1 MSFAHLHLHTEY
13 SLLDGANRI
22 KPLVKRLKELGF
34 THAAVTDHGVMYG
47 AIDFYNACMDEGIV
61 PIIGCEVYIC
71 PDRFEKHGAAR
82 EYSHLI
88 LLCENQTG
96 YHNLVKLVSAGFT
109 EGFYYK
115 PRIDYNILREHAQG
129 LICLSACLSGDLP
142 KLLLQGRME
151 DAKKYALQ
159 MQALFGKGNYFV
171 EIMDH
176 GLEEERRVLPRL
188 KALSQETGVP
198 LVATNDSIAI
208 GAVKAFK
215 ESGIR
220 VPGDVSVIGFD
231 DIPFSAIADPPLT
244 TMKVS
249 CKDIGMW
256 AVRLLCDRIDYP
268 DSPVAK
274 IQIGAQLIVRES
286 TGPYRKNTTDE

>member
-13 SLLDGANRI
+13 SLLDGASRI
-22 KPLVKRLKELGF
+22 KPLARRLKELGF

-47 AIDFYNACMDEGIV
+47 AIDFYNACLEEGIT

-82 EYSHLI
+82 EYSHMI

-96 YHNLVKLVSAGFT
+96 YHNLGKLVSAGFT

-115 PRIDYNILREHAQG
+115 PRIDYNLLRQHTEG

-142 KLLLQGRME
+142 KLLLQGRTE

-159 MQALFGKGNYFV
+159 MQALFGKGNFFV

-176 GLEEERRVLPRL
+176 GLPEERMVLPRL
-188 KALSQETGVP
+188 MAL
-198 LVATNDSIAI
+198 A
-208 GAVKAFK
+208 
-215 ESGIR
+215 R
-220 VPGDVSVIGFD
+220 
-231 DIPFSAIADPPLT
+231 
-244 TMKVS
+244 
-249 CKDIGMW
+249 
-256 AVRLLCDRIDYP
+256 
-268 DSPVAK
+268 
-274 IQIGAQLIVRES
+274 
-286 TGPYRKNTTDE
+286 

>member
-22 KPLVKRLKELGF
+22 KPLAKRLKELGF

-47 AIDFYNACMDEGIV
+47 AIDFYNACLEEGIT

-82 EYSHLI
+82 EYSHMI

-109 EGFYYK
+109 DGFYYK
-115 PRIDYNILREHAQG
+115 PRIDYNLLRQHTEG

-142 KLLLQGRME
+142 KLLLQGRTE
-151 DAKKYALQ
+151 DAKKYALE

-176 GLEEERRVLPRL
+176 GLPEERMVLPRL
-188 KALSQETGVP
+188 KALARETGIP
-198 LVATNDSIAI
+198 LVATNDCHYLYREDAAAQEVLMCIQTGKTLQDETRMRMETEELYVKSEAEMLSLFADCPQAVHQAGEIA
-208 GAVKAFK
+208 A
-215 ESGIR
+215 R
-220 VPGDVSVIGFD
+220 
-231 DIPFSAIADPPLT
+231 
-244 TMKVS
+244 
-249 CKDIGMW
+249 
-256 AVRLLCDRIDYP
+256 
-268 DSPVAK
+268 
-274 IQIGAQLIVRES
+274 
-286 TGPYRKNTTDE
+286 

>member
-22 KPLVKRLKELGF
+22 KPLAKRLKELGF

-47 AIDFYNACMDEGIV
+47 AIDFYNACLEEGIT

-82 EYSHLI
+82 EYSHMI

-115 PRIDYNILREHAQG
+115 PRIDYKLLKEHTEG

-142 KLLLQGRME
+142 SCFCRAGQRKPKRMRSRCRRSLARATTLWKSWTTACRRSARCFPGSRRWRGRRASRWWRPTTATTSTARTRPPRRCSCASRTGKTLQDETRMRME
-151 DAKKYALQ
+151 TEELYVKSEAEMLSLFSDCPQAVYVYLLDCRAL
-159 MQALFGKGNYFV
+159 
-171 EIMDH
+171 
-176 GLEEERRVLPRL
+176 
-188 KALSQETGVP
+188 
-198 LVATNDSIAI
+198 
-208 GAVKAFK
+208 
-215 ESGIR
+215 
-220 VPGDVSVIGFD
+220 PGDI
-231 DIPFSAIADPPLT
+231 
-244 TMKVS
+244 
-249 CKDIGMW
+249 
-256 AVRLLCDRIDYP
+256 
-268 DSPVAK
+268 
-274 IQIGAQLIVRES
+274 
-286 TGPYRKNTTDE
+286 